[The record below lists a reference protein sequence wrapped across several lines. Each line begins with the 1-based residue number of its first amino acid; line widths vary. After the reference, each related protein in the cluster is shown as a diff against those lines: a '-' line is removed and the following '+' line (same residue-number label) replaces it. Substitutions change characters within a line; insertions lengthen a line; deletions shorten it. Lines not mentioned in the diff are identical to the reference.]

1 MPGKISYKKPT
12 VTTRE
17 RHGMAGSLLRTLP
30 RRWLMR
36 FSLLCLALA
45 GLGLVFNYT
54 YLSIRH
60 DMRLITAKQPNLFE
74 LFYQRARILAPE
86 KLASFIDNS
95 SIKTPIFSENGD
107 ATAYA
112 YGYDLAT
119 LARLAVIPILP
130 PANQMLSTYQYLL
143 SYPEVLNLY
152 AFYNDRRILGM
163 VGDKR
168 MLPSELQ
175 PVNTNLNDIEPW
187 THYFG
192 CAAFAA
198 THVPCSTDE
207 AQVSDIYT
215 DTFTG
220 LKTITLYFPFVFYD
234 PALADYRYGLTGIDI
249 AIDEAFKDVLRPFES
264 LNPTRTVLSFEEVEP
279 CRPWH
284 ICLNTRFMR
293 TKAGNDL
300 FLKWSYSYGDVV
312 RAVLYGPAFKLYL
325 IVLLLLMLTGR
336 GIYGRLRTLALTD
349 HLTRLPRRDILE
361 QALLQEYDFLMLL
374 DIDNFKSINDTHGH
388 GVGDLALVAFA
399 RHLTTNMRKGDK
411 AIRWGGE
418 EFIILYKGLNDRA
431 SMRQA
436 VTRLLASQLQI
447 PELPA
452 PITFS
457 AGVIRIR
464 DYLTVAEATDL
475 ADALLYHVKQH
486 GKHNIAYYQ
495 GQEIRLIRDPGT
507 NPVT

>member
-60 DMRLITAKQPNLFE
+60 DMQLITAKQPNLFE

-152 AFYNDRRILGM
+152 AFYNDRRMLGM

-207 AQVSDIYT
+207 AQVSEIYT

-249 AIDEAFKDVLRPFES
+249 AIDEAFKEVLRPFES

-284 ICLNTRFMR
+284 LCLNTRFMR

-300 FLKWSYSYGDVV
+300 FLKWSYSYGDIV

-361 QALLQEYDFLMLL
+361 QALLKEYDFLMLL

>member
-163 VGDKR
+163 VDDKR
-168 MLPSELQ
+168 MLPGELQ

-436 VTRLLASQLQI
+436 VSRLLASQLQI

>member
-1 MPGKISYKKPT
+1 MT
-12 VTTRE
+12 
-17 RHGMAGSLLRTLP
+17 GSLLRTLP
-30 RRWLMR
+30 RKWLMR
-36 FSLLCLALA
+36 FTLLCLVLA
-45 GLGLVFNYT
+45 GLVLVFNYT

-60 DMRLITAKQPNLFE
+60 DMRLITAKQQNVFE
-74 LFYQRARILAPE
+74 VFYQRARILAPE

-107 ATAYA
+107 ATAYV
-112 YGYDLAT
+112 YGYDLDT

-130 PANQMLSTYQYLL
+130 PANQMLIAYQYAL
-143 SYPEVLNLY
+143 SYPEVINIY
-152 AFYNDRRILGM
+152 AFYNDHRLLGM
-163 VGDKR
+163 VADKR
-168 MLPSELQ
+168 VLPSELL
-175 PVNTNLNDIEPW
+175 PVNTDLNDIEPW

-207 AQVSDIYT
+207 AQVSNIYT

-220 LKTITLYFPFVFYD
+220 LKTITMYFPFVFYD
-234 PALADYRYGLTGIDI
+234 TEIEDYRYGLTGIDI
-249 AIDEAFKDVLRPFES
+249 AVDEAFKDVFSPLES
-264 LNPTRTVLSFEEVEP
+264 LNPTRTVLSFNEMEP

-284 ICLNTRFMR
+284 ICLNTRFME

-300 FLKWSYSYGDVV
+300 YLKWSYSYGDFMRV
-312 RAVLYGPAFKLYL
+312 VLYGPAFKLYL
-325 IVLLLLMLTGR
+325 IALLLLMLTGR
-336 GIYGRLRTLALTD
+336 GIYGRLRTLAQTD
-349 HLTRLPRRDILE
+349 HLTRLPRRDILDE
-361 QALLQEYDFLMLL
+361 ALLREYDYLMLL
-374 DIDNFKSINDTHGH
+374 DIDSFKSINDTHGH
-388 GVGDLALVAFA
+388 GVGDIALAAFA
-399 RHLTTNMRKGDK
+399 RHLTANMRKGDK

-418 EFIILYKGLNDRA
+418 EFIVLYKGLNDRA
-431 SMRQA
+431 SMRQTA
-436 VTRLLASQLQI
+436 ARLLASQLQI

>member
-17 RHGMAGSLLRTLP
+17 RHGMAGSLLRITP
-30 RRWLMR
+30 RKWLMR

-60 DMRLITAKQPNLFE
+60 DMQLITAKQPNLFE

-234 PALADYRYGLTGIDI
+234 PTLADYRYGLTGIDI
-249 AIDEAFKDVLRPFES
+249 AIDEAFKEVLRPFES

-284 ICLNTRFMR
+284 LCLNTRFMR

-361 QALLQEYDFLMLL
+361 QALLKEYDFLMLL

-486 GKHNIAYYQ
+486 DKHNIAYYQ

>member
-60 DMRLITAKQPNLFE
+60 DMQLITAKQPNLFE

-192 CAAFAA
+192 CAAFAT

-284 ICLNTRFMR
+284 LCLNTRFMR

-361 QALLQEYDFLMLL
+361 QALLKEYDFLMLL

-388 GVGDLALVAFA
+388 GVGDLALIAFA

-495 GQEIRLIRDPGT
+495 GQEIRLIRDTGT

>member
-192 CAAFAA
+192 CAAFAT

-284 ICLNTRFMR
+284 LCLNTRFMR

-388 GVGDLALVAFA
+388 GVGDIALVAFA

-495 GQEIRLIRDPGT
+495 GQEIRLIRDTGT

>member
-336 GIYGRLRTLALTD
+336 GIYGGLRTLALTD

-361 QALLQEYDFLMLL
+361 QALLKEYDFLMLL

-495 GQEIRLIRDPGT
+495 GQEIRLIRDTGT

>member
-60 DMRLITAKQPNLFE
+60 DMQLITAKQPNLFE

-168 MLPSELQ
+168 MLPGELQ

-249 AIDEAFKDVLRPFES
+249 AIDEAFKDVLHPFES

-361 QALLQEYDFLMLL
+361 QALLKEYDFLMLL

>member
-60 DMRLITAKQPNLFE
+60 DMQLITAKQPNLFE

-168 MLPSELQ
+168 MLPGELQ

-234 PALADYRYGLTGIDI
+234 PTLADYRYGLTGIDI
-249 AIDEAFKDVLRPFES
+249 AIDEAFKEVLRPFES

-284 ICLNTRFMR
+284 LCLNTRFMR

-361 QALLQEYDFLMLL
+361 QALLKEYDFLMLL

>member
-60 DMRLITAKQPNLFE
+60 DMQLITAKQPNLFE

-175 PVNTNLNDIEPW
+175 PVNTDLNDIEPW

-361 QALLQEYDFLMLL
+361 QALLKEYDFLMLL

-495 GQEIRLIRDPGT
+495 GQEIRLIRDTGT

>member
-60 DMRLITAKQPNLFE
+60 DMQLITAKQPNLFE

>member
-152 AFYNDRRILGM
+152 AFYNDRRMLGM

-168 MLPSELQ
+168 MLPSELL

-220 LKTITLYFPFVFYD
+220 LKTITMYFPFVFYD
-234 PALADYRYGLTGIDI
+234 TEIEDYRYGLTGIDI
-249 AIDEAFKDVLRPFES
+249 AVDEAFKDVFSPLES
-264 LNPTRTVLSFEEVEP
+264 LNPTRSVLSFNEMEP

-284 ICLNTRFMR
+284 LCLNTRFME

-300 FLKWSYSYGDVV
+300 FLKWSYSYGDFMRV
-312 RAVLYGPAFKLYL
+312 VLYGPAFKLYL

-361 QALLQEYDFLMLL
+361 QALLKEYDFLMLL

-495 GQEIRLIRDPGT
+495 GQEIRLIRDTGT

>member
-60 DMRLITAKQPNLFE
+60 DMQLITAKQPNLFE

-361 QALLQEYDFLMLL
+361 QALLKEYDFLMLL

-495 GQEIRLIRDPGT
+495 GQEIRLIRDTGT

>member
-60 DMRLITAKQPNLFE
+60 DMQLITAKQPNLFE

-143 SYPEVLNLY
+143 SFPEVLNLY

-168 MLPSELQ
+168 MLPGELQ

-249 AIDEAFKDVLRPFES
+249 AIDEAFKDVLRPLES

-361 QALLQEYDFLMLL
+361 QALLKEYDFLMLL

-495 GQEIRLIRDPGT
+495 GQEIRLIRDTGT

>member
-152 AFYNDRRILGM
+152 AFYNDRRMLGM

-207 AQVSDIYT
+207 AQVSEIYT

-361 QALLQEYDFLMLL
+361 QALLKEYDFLMLL

>member
-60 DMRLITAKQPNLFE
+60 DMQLITAKQPNLFE

-192 CAAFAA
+192 CAAFAT

-361 QALLQEYDFLMLL
+361 QALLKEYDFLMLL

-495 GQEIRLIRDPGT
+495 GQEIRLIRDTGT

>member
-284 ICLNTRFMR
+284 LCLNTRFMR

-361 QALLQEYDFLMLL
+361 QALLKEYDFLMLL

>member
-192 CAAFAA
+192 CAAFAT

-284 ICLNTRFMR
+284 LCLNTRFMR

-361 QALLQEYDFLMLL
+361 QALLKEYDFLMLL

>member
-60 DMRLITAKQPNLFE
+60 DMQLITAKQPNLFE

-192 CAAFAA
+192 CAAFAT

-361 QALLQEYDFLMLL
+361 QALLKEYDFLMLL

>member
-249 AIDEAFKDVLRPFES
+249 AIDEAFKDVMRPLES

-284 ICLNTRFMR
+284 ICLNIPFMR

-361 QALLQEYDFLMLL
+361 QALLKEYDFLMLL

-388 GVGDLALVAFA
+388 GVGDLALIAFA

>member
-60 DMRLITAKQPNLFE
+60 DMQLITAKQPNLFE

-175 PVNTNLNDIEPW
+175 PVNTDLNDIEPW

-220 LKTITLYFPFVFYD
+220 LKTITLYFPFVFFD

-284 ICLNTRFMR
+284 LCLSTPLMK

-361 QALLQEYDFLMLL
+361 QALLKEYDFLMLL

-495 GQEIRLIRDPGT
+495 GQEIRLIRDTGT

>member
-107 ATAYA
+107 ATAYV
-112 YGYDLAT
+112 YGYDLDT

-284 ICLNTRFMR
+284 LCLNTRFMR

-361 QALLQEYDFLMLL
+361 QALLKEYDFLMLL

-495 GQEIRLIRDPGT
+495 GQEIRLIRDTGT

>member
-60 DMRLITAKQPNLFE
+60 DMQLITAKQPNLFE

-349 HLTRLPRRDILE
+349 HLTRLPRRDILD
-361 QALLQEYDFLMLL
+361 QGLLQEYDFLMLL

-411 AIRWGGE
+411 AIRWGGK

>member
-207 AQVSDIYT
+207 AQVSEIYT

-284 ICLNTRFMR
+284 LCLNTRFME

-300 FLKWSYSYGDVV
+300 YLKWSYSYGDVV

-495 GQEIRLIRDPGT
+495 GQEIRLIRDTGT

>member
-361 QALLQEYDFLMLL
+361 QALLKEYDFLMLL

-388 GVGDLALVAFA
+388 GVGDLALIAFA

>member
-1 MPGKISYKKPT
+1 MT
-12 VTTRE
+12 
-17 RHGMAGSLLRTLP
+17 GSLLRTLP
-30 RRWLMR
+30 RKWLMR
-36 FSLLCLALA
+36 FTLLCLVLA
-45 GLGLVFNYT
+45 GLVLVFNYT

-60 DMRLITAKQPNLFE
+60 DMRLITAKQQNVFE
-74 LFYQRARILAPE
+74 VFYQRARILAPE

-107 ATAYA
+107 ATAYV
-112 YGYDLAT
+112 YGYDLDT

-130 PANQMLSTYQYLL
+130 PANQMLIAYQYAL
-143 SYPEVLNLY
+143 SYPEVINLY

-163 VGDKR
+163 VSDKR

-220 LKTITLYFPFVFYD
+220 LQTITMYFPFVFYD
-234 PALADYRYGLTGIDI
+234 TGIEDYRYGLTGIDI
-249 AIDEAFKDVLRPFES
+249 AVDEAFKDVFSPIES
-264 LNPTRTVLSFEEVEP
+264 LNPTRSVLSFNEMEP

-284 ICLNTRFMR
+284 LCLNTRFME

-300 FLKWSYSYGDVV
+300 YLKWSYSYGDFMRV
-312 RAVLYGPAFKLYL
+312 VLYGPAFKLYL
-325 IVLLLLMLTGR
+325 IALLLLMLTGR
-336 GIYGRLRTLALTD
+336 GIYGRLRTLAQTD
-349 HLTRLPRRDILE
+349 HLTRLPRRDILDE
-361 QALLQEYDFLMLL
+361 ALLREYDYLMLL
-374 DIDNFKSINDTHGH
+374 DIDSFKSINDTHGH
-388 GVGDLALVAFA
+388 GVGDIALAAFA
-399 RHLTTNMRKGDK
+399 RHLTANMRKGDK

-418 EFIILYKGLNDRA
+418 EFIVLYKGLNDRA
-431 SMRQA
+431 SMRQTA
-436 VTRLLASQLQI
+436 ARLLASQLQI

>member
-192 CAAFAA
+192 CAAFAT

-264 LNPTRTVLSFEEVEP
+264 LNPTRTVLSFEEEEP

-284 ICLNTRFMR
+284 HCLNTRFMR

-361 QALLQEYDFLMLL
+361 QALLKEYDFLMLL

>member
-60 DMRLITAKQPNLFE
+60 DMQLITAKQPNLFE

-163 VGDKR
+163 VDDKR
-168 MLPSELQ
+168 MLPGELQ

-361 QALLQEYDFLMLL
+361 QALLKEYDFLMLL

-388 GVGDLALVAFA
+388 GVGDIALVAFA

>member
-60 DMRLITAKQPNLFE
+60 DMQLITAKQPNLFE

-198 THVPCSTDE
+198 THVPCSTNE

-361 QALLQEYDFLMLL
+361 QALLKEYDFLMLL

-495 GQEIRLIRDPGT
+495 GQEIRLIRDTGT

>member
-30 RRWLMR
+30 RRWLMQ

-60 DMRLITAKQPNLFE
+60 DMQLITAKQPNLFE

-249 AIDEAFKDVLRPFES
+249 AIDEAFKEVLRPFES

-284 ICLNTRFMR
+284 LCLNTRFMR

-436 VTRLLASQLQI
+436 VSRLLASQLQI